1 MTVKFIR
8 NLENMFEKYIE
19 GFFNNKFSS
28 GLQPVEI
35 GKQLIRKMDDERTV
49 GVSKIYAPNLYMI
62 YLGKTDFERITSY
75 RQSICDELSLY
86 VAEQA
91 KQRQYT
97 IIGIPII
104 EFYRDDSVA
113 KGTFRI
119 VSSFTETI
127 PEEKN
132 LVSEHLKCEEIS
144 DTRVFDKVECIPLK
158 QAFLCGV
165 LAVVEGPDVG
175 VKIDIAKN
183 RVNIGRR
190 ASNELPLT
198 DLNTSRLQVYV
209 VLEDNTHVLYD
220 AKSLNGTYVNGNRIM
235 RKVLETGD
243 RIKIGNTVILYEVN
257 SIAQ

>member
-1 MTVKFIR
+1 MKFIR
-8 NLENMFEKYIE
+8 RLENMFEKYIE

-49 GVSKIYAPNLYMI
+49 GVSKTYVPNLYMI
-62 YLGKTDFERITSY
+62 YLGNADYERISSY
-75 RQSICDELSLY
+75 SKSVCNELSLY
-86 VAEQA
+86 VIEQA
-91 KQRQYT
+91 KKRHYT
-97 IIGIPII
+97 IVGIPVI
-104 EFYRDDSVA
+104 EFYQDDGVGT
-113 KGTFRI
+113 GTFRI
-119 VSSFTETI
+119 VSCFTEAL

-132 LVSEHLKCEEIS
+132 IVSEHLEYERNS
-144 DTRVFDKVECIPLK
+144 DTRIFDKVECIISK
-158 QAFLCGV
+158 QNFLCGA
-165 LAVVEGPDVG
+165 LTVVEGPDEG

-198 DLNTSRLQVYV
+198 DINTSRLQVYV
-209 VLEDNTHVLYD
+209 VLEDSNHVLYD
-220 AKSLNGTYVNGNRIM
+220 AKSLNGTYVNGHRIM
-235 RKVLETGD
+235 RKVLEKGD